1 MNKRSTMVIT
11 CILLLLF
18 SLGAV
23 AQQYSYDYKNMK
35 MEEYNAELSKWQKR
49 LNDANTAIAEQEAQI
64 AQLQS

>member
-35 MEEYNAELSKWQKR
+35 MEEYNAELSK
-49 LNDANTAIAEQEAQI
+49 
-64 AQLQS
+64 